1 MRQELNTAYGLKPK
15 KVAGSAKA
23 SPSGMDTG
31 VVTPENI
38 DEEELGTK
46 PIGLMAADNRRL
58 FEMDDNIKLGDI
70 RGRAGEV

>member
-1 MRQELNTAYGLKPK
+1 
-15 KVAGSAKA
+15 
-23 SPSGMDTG
+23 MDTG

-38 DEEELGTK
+38 DEELGTK